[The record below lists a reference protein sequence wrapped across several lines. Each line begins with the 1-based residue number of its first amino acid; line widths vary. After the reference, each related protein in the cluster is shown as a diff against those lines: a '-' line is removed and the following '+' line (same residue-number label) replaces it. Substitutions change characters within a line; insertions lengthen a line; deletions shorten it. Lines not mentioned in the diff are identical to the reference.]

1 MSGGIVQLVA
11 TGVQDEWLTGKPEVS
26 FFRANYKRYTH
37 YASSVERQLI
47 QGTPQAGSISTIRL
61 EKKGDLVSYMYL
73 TARDGN
79 GAYIANLDWSQ
90 VISRIQLYIGG
101 QEIDSQDFQWL
112 SDVEPVVGAQN
123 MNQRYLNNQGGSTLQ
138 PTNYA
143 ASNQVAS
150 FFPLKFFFNKEWML
164 ALPVVG
170 LAFHDV
176 EIRITWAPNT
186 GTETSFNTAANGLN
200 ALVSTSGAQVNGA
213 AQTLSATPRVN
224 GTGGTNSTTTYQQL
238 QYVLWTNFIYLDA
251 AEREFFA
258 KTPMDMLIYQVQRVP
273 LGITPVQELAL
284 AHPIKYLAFQSNNY
298 NTIYSAGGA
307 NGGAGSATA
316 YNAVLRTQINGVD
329 VGDDKPLFH
338 YTDVVQYYHTQ
349 FGYQTVPTASNYTA
363 NVAVIPYCLDTT
375 RLQPT
380 GTLNFSRLDT
390 YRLITP
396 PQLNLGGLTGM
407 QALAQPFSQLRGHP
421 GIGYIYAVN
430 YNILR
435 IREGMGGLLY
445 AN

>member
-37 YASSVERQLI
+37 YASSVERQII

-79 GAYIANLDWSQ
+79 GTYIANLDWSQ
-90 VISRIQLYIGG
+90 VISRVQLYIGG
-101 QEIDSQDFQWL
+101 QEIDSQDFQWI

-123 MNQRYLNNQGGSTLQ
+123 FNQRYLNNSGGSTQQ
-138 PTNYA
+138 PTTLA

-176 EIRITWAPNT
+176 EVRITWAPNT
-186 GTETSFNTAANGLN
+186 SANTGL
-200 ALVSTSGAQVNGA
+200 GASVTN
-213 AQTLSATPRVN
+213 S
-224 GTGGTNSTTTYQQL
+224 GTGGTSATNGLTGTYQQL

-251 AEREFFA
+251 AEREYFA

-298 NTIYSAGGA
+298 NTIYSGTAGTG
-307 NGGAGSATA
+307 GSASTTA
-316 YNAVLRTQINGVD
+316 YNALLRTQINGVD

-338 YTDVVQYYHTQ
+338 YTDIMQYYHTQ
-349 FGYQTVPTASNYTA
+349 FGYQTTPTASTYTA

-390 YRLITP
+390 YRLVTP
-396 PQLNLGGLTGM
+396 ALLKLGNLTGM
-407 QALAQPFSQLRGHP
+407 QALAQPFAQLRGQP

-435 IREGMGGLLY
+435 IRDGMGGLLY

>member
-11 TGVQDEWLTGKPEVS
+11 TGAQDEWLTGKPEVS

-73 TARDGN
+73 TARDSN
-79 GAYIANLDWSQ
+79 GTYISNLDWSQ
-90 VISRIQLYIGG
+90 VISRVQLYIGG

-123 MNQRYLNNQGGSTLQ
+123 FNQRYLNNQGGSSQQ
-138 PTNYA
+138 PTNLA

-176 EIRITWAPNT
+176 EIRITWAPNN
-186 GTETSFNTAANGLN
+186 GAGYGLGAAVTS
-200 ALVSTSGAQVNGA
+200 SGA
-213 AQTLSATPRVN
+213 
-224 GTGGTNSTTTYQQL
+224 GGTSTTPGLTGTYQQL

-298 NTIYSAGGA
+298 NTIYSTGG
-307 NGGAGSATA
+307 GGGYGSTNAL
-316 YNAVLRTQINGVD
+316 NAVLRTQINGVD

-338 YTDVVQYYHTQ
+338 YTDIMQYYHTQ
-349 FGYQTVPTASNYTA
+349 FGYQTVPTASTYTA
-363 NVAVIPYCLDTT
+363 NVAIIPYCLDTT

-396 PQLNLGGLTGM
+396 VQLKLGSLTGI
-407 QALAQPFSQLRGHP
+407 QALAQPFSQLRGNP
-421 GIGYIYAVN
+421 GIGYLYAVN

-435 IREGMGGLLY
+435 IRDGMGGLLY

>member
-37 YASSVERQLI
+37 FASSVERQLI

-73 TARDGN
+73 TARDAN
-79 GAYIANLDWSQ
+79 GTYISNLDWSQ
-90 VISRIQLYIGG
+90 VISRVQLYIGG

-123 MNQRYLNNQGGSTLQ
+123 FNQRYLNNQGGSNQQ

-176 EIRITWAPNT
+176 EVRITWAPNT
-186 GTETSFNTAANGLN
+186 GIETTNSFPANGLG
-200 ALVSTSGAQVNGA
+200 ALVSTAGTTTAGSAQVV
-213 AQTLSATPRVN
+213 SATPRVN
-224 GTGGTNSTTTYQQL
+224 GTGSLNVTTTYSQL

-251 AEREFFA
+251 AERKFFA
-258 KTPMDMLIYQVQRVP
+258 ENTHDMLIHQVVRVP
-273 LGITPVQELAL
+273 IGPSSTQELSL
-284 AHPIKYLAFQSNNY
+284 AQPVKYIAFQSQNY
-298 NTIYSAGGA
+298 NTVFQNGNNSQSAA
-307 NGGAGSATA
+307 N
-316 YNAVLRTQINGVD
+316 YMLKQQINGSD
-329 VGDDKPLFH
+329 VGEFRHLPQWVDKP
-338 YTDVVQYYHTQ
+338 QYYYTPY
-349 FGYQTVPTASNYTA
+349 GYVHNQQVA
-363 NVAVIPYCLDTT
+363 NVAIISFCLDTSKS
-375 RLQPT
+375 QPT

-390 YRLITP
+390 YRLLTP
-396 PQLNLGGLTGM
+396 VGLTDATGRTGLA
-407 QALAQPFSQLRGHP
+407 ALTNPNVASPYL
-421 GIGYIYAVN
+421 YAVN
-430 YNILR
+430 YNVLR
-435 IREGMGGLLY
+435 IQNGLGSVLY

>member
-37 YASSVERQLI
+37 FASSVERQLI

-73 TARDGN
+73 TARDAN
-79 GAYIANLDWSQ
+79 GTYISNLDWSQ
-90 VISRIQLYIGG
+90 VISRVQLYIGG

-123 MNQRYLNNQGGSTLQ
+123 FNQRYLNNQGGSNQQ

-176 EIRITWAPNT
+176 EVRITWAPNT
-186 GTETSFNTAANGLN
+186 GIETTNSFPANGLG
-200 ALVSTSGAQVNGA
+200 ALVSTAGTTTAGSAQVV
-213 AQTLSATPRVN
+213 SATPRVN
-224 GTGGTNSTTTYQQL
+224 GTGSLNVTTTYSQL

-258 KTPMDMLIYQVQRVP
+258 KTPMDMLITQVQRVP
-273 LGITPVQELAL
+273 LGITPMQEIAL
-284 AHPIKYLAFQSNNY
+284 AHPIK
-298 NTIYSAGGA
+298 
-307 NGGAGSATA
+307 
-316 YNAVLRTQINGVD
+316 
-329 VGDDKPLFH
+329 
-338 YTDVVQYYHTQ
+338 
-349 FGYQTVPTASNYTA
+349 
-363 NVAVIPYCLDTT
+363 
-375 RLQPT
+375 
-380 GTLNFSRLDT
+380 
-390 YRLITP
+390 
-396 PQLNLGGLTGM
+396 
-407 QALAQPFSQLRGHP
+407 
-421 GIGYIYAVN
+421 
-430 YNILR
+430 
-435 IREGMGGLLY
+435 
-445 AN
+445 